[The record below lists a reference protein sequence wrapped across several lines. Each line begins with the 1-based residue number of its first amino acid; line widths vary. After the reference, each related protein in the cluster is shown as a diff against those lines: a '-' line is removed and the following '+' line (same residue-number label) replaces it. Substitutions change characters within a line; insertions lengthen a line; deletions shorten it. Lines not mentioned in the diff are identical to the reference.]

1 MTDTDTD
8 YIAISVIF
16 NIILVFHNWLMHKR
30 YEALTLL
37 FGKTV
42 GLVAAIADGKVMPKR
57 DSNGD
62 IRIKDVDNEKDK
74 SRTQTN

>member
-1 MTDTDTD
+1 MTDFDFMVLS
-8 YIAISVIF
+8 IFF
-16 NIILVFHNWLMHKR
+16 NIILLFHNWLMHKR
-30 YEALTLL
+30 YEALTML

-62 IRIKDVDNEKDK
+62 IRIKDVCNEKDK
-74 SRTQTN
+74 PSTPAV